1 MTCSKNFGRLLQAS
15 CLGLIG
21 MLTVVGCGGSESK
34 PTTDGG
40 GLTTEA
46 GVIPPAAAL
55 NVTPSS
61 VPLGSIDLGNT
72 GTGTVIVTNTGT
84 ATSGIPTVVA
94 SAGITTTG
102 CTGALAAHG
111 SCTMIITAAPTAIG
125 GFNGTVSI
133 SANPG
138 AINPLLVSVTGT
150 VVQGGVFNVSPT
162 TIDLGNVLVGAPATK
177 QTITV
182 SALVALSDL
191 AVLVNGADIT
201 KDATSTCTAAVAVG
215 TPCTVVVNFAAAS
228 NGARSNSVVISAK
241 GVTKTVPITANA
253 QNPAKLVVSPSSPQ
267 ALVATVGQ
275 PSSPVV
281 FGVSNSG
288 DLPTGALTVAVTGL
302 NKADFV
308 ATPGTGCTLIAPLG
322 ASCTISVVFTPTA
335 VTTTA
340 AESATLTLTDT
351 GTGASTVSV
360 TLSGTAYPLSNLQ
373 ITPATTDMGTVL
385 VGSTGAVTTFT
396 VTNSGGSA
404 SGALTVSLSSAEFVN
419 ANDTCSGTSLAPA
432 GTCTIAVQLKPT
444 SAGGKSATLLVAGTD
459 GLPAPRTLTGTGIT
473 NSALKASPASLD
485 FQTVRVNKT
494 GAAQTVTVTNGG
506 GVATGALTFTK
517 GGANFDVFPIASNTC
532 SAALAPGA
540 TCTFSVSFAP
550 IAAGSFT
557 ASYTVTDGVVSAT
570 VSVSG
575 VGAQATSLTVDPP
588 TVTACPRT
596 GTPVDCFND
605 TVVGGSTT
613 HTFTVTAATMPPGS
627 SDTGAITPTLIGA
640 NLADFTIVT
649 NNCKTPLLLNGTCTI
664 IVSFTP
670 SAVGLRQAGLS
681 VTSANGG
688 SDSSSFQVNGLP
700 AIEIVAGPPP
710 ALTIP
715 VTPIKPADLDFGQVP
730 NLTSGTRP
738 SKSYTV
744 IVRGPTASAAPLP
757 TTTVTASLANTGTP
771 SDFNYLPVGTT
782 TNPCTGTV
790 LTPSGA
796 AGAFATGTNAASW
809 SLLPSEY
816 GVACTFQVEFFPQTG
831 KGTKTATISASGT
844 GLGSPVTQTLTGQ
857 STGPLTITPGTA
869 TFPVVIQQGESSN
882 DFNLTIGDHDAGV
895 PTTIP
900 DLTFVVKNEGSAAQ
914 GPLTLALGGTDS
926 GQFHIVSEDCSL
938 KGIAQSGILASG
950 DSCSIVVA
958 FSPTSTGAKSGSL
971 TVTASGT
978 NETTAATF
986 TANAAQS
993 LSISASPTTLDLGSV
1008 VETASGPFK
1017 LITVSNPAGALPTGQ
1032 ITYVVTGAHAAAFPP
1047 ATAASASLG
1056 SCGVS
1061 GHLSLAA
1068 GQQCTIAVQLVPAF
1082 NATIGALSG
1091 KTVLHIDA
1099 GMGGTQDVVLT
1110 GTVLNQ
1116 LSVSPATLPF
1126 GNVAS
1131 DATSAPQTLTITNLG
1146 AAPATLTVP
1155 TAADLFSTTTG
1166 TTCGGALAPQG
1177 TCVINLQMSGLGAGA
1192 IGTAVKTTY
1201 TVTTAGTAT
1210 AVATLTGTPVNP
1222 ATLVAVGVAGTTG
1235 TIDLGGVQFG
1245 NSSGSVVLT
1254 YGNTGGVPTTPV
1266 QFQWQGAAAGTVDPE
1281 FAIGGETGSCF
1292 TINAAGLP
1300 IGKQVQ
1306 PGTNCTVTI
1315 TFTPVATVTT
1325 AGTTVTKSFTL
1336 SATGGGSV
1344 AFFNLKATA
1353 LASAAPGSAWLSSV
1367 AGSRGFSAFAA
1378 KTPASVPVTLEMKF
1392 TNGTSAQLVTGTV
1405 TLALAAD
1412 VPSFTSNFAIDLND
1426 GGAATHCAATGA
1438 VIDHALAAG
1447 QSCTFLATFD
1457 PSAWAADSVFR
1468 WASVTATQAGAGGF
1482 VVAEGLFGQVQAP
1495 AQLTVLPADGT
1506 VGTPIQLG
1514 EVQVGQTGTKA
1525 IVVKNIGE
1533 TATKTLAVTSAG
1545 ANLGAWTADAGCN
1558 VALAAGDSCT
1568 VNVSAQVGATT
1579 GAFGGT
1585 IQVADTLATPTA
1597 GNTLATATVNATV
1610 VNPALLT
1617 LPVGPLSFTTA
1628 VLVGNTNVGERLTIL
1643 VTNGSGRKTTS
1654 PVTVSLDDAANFTIV
1669 TNYCLDATGA
1679 KIALD
1684 GLGTAIAALGTVPAR
1699 TSSTCTVLVDFM
1711 PQSVPAG
1718 AVITGHLG
1726 VSGSPDGGTATV
1738 ALKGTAASTM
1748 SFNVAS
1754 AAPLVTGN
1762 AYTVT
1767 RAAAATGETA
1777 FLTAASLG
1785 GTDAALFAV
1794 ITDGCYGSTLSASDT
1809 CQVKV
1814 QYIGGTV
1821 TGAKTATLTVS
1832 DGTSGN
1838 TAVMTLTH

>member
-1 MTCSKNFGRLLQAS
+1 
-15 CLGLIG
+15 

-40 GLTTEA
+40 GPTTEA
-46 GVIPPAAAL
+46 GVVPPLAAL
-55 NVTPSS
+55 NVAPSS
-61 VPLGSIDLGNT
+61 VNLGSIDLGNT
-72 GTGTVIVTNTGT
+72 GTATVIVTNTGT
-84 ATSGIPTVVA
+84 ATSGALAVVA

-102 CTGALAAHG
+102 CTGTVAAHG
-111 SCTMIITAAPTAIG
+111 NCTMIITAAPTAIG
-125 GFNGTVSI
+125 GINGTVSV
-133 SANPG
+133 SATPG
-138 AINPLLVSVTGT
+138 AITPLLISVTGT
-150 VVQGGVFNVSPT
+150 VVQGGVFNVSPA

-267 ALVATVGQ
+267 SLVATVGQ

-459 GLPAPRTLTGTGIT
+459 GLPVPRTLTGTGIT

-517 GGANFDVFPIASNTC
+517 GGADFAVFPIASNTC

-550 IAAGSFT
+550 TLPGSFT
-557 ASYTVTDGVVSAT
+557 ATYTVTDGVASAT

-575 VGAQATSLTVDPP
+575 VGAAATGLSIGPQ
-588 TVTACPRT
+588 TVTACPRS
-596 GTPVDCFND
+596 GSLPSNCIND
-605 TVVGGSTT
+605 TVVGGTSVGLP
-613 HTFTVTAATMPPGS
+613 FTVTADSMPAGS
-627 SDTGAITPTLIGA
+627 SDTGAITATLIGA

-700 AIEIVAGPPP
+700 AMEIVAGPPP

-744 IVRGPTASAAPLP
+744 IVRGPTGSAAPLP

-844 GLGSPVTQTLTGQ
+844 ALGSPVTQTLTGQ
-857 STGPLTITPGTA
+857 STGPLTITPNTA

-900 DLTFVVKNEGSAAQ
+900 DLTFVVKNEGAAAQ
-914 GPLTLALGGTDS
+914 GPLALALGGTDS

-938 KGIAQSGILASG
+938 KGTAQSGILAPNTT
-950 DSCSIVVA
+950 CSITVA
-958 FSPTSTGAKSGSL
+958 FSPTSTGAKTGSL

-978 NETTAATF
+978 NETATATF

-1082 NATIGALSG
+1082 NETIGALSG

-1099 GMGGTQDVVLT
+1099 GMGGTKDVVLT

-1155 TAADLFSTTTG
+1155 TAAGLFSTTTG
-1166 TTCGGALAPQG
+1166 TTCGTAALAPQG
-1177 TCVINLQMSGLGAGA
+1177 TCVINLQMSGLGASA

-1210 AVATLTGTPVNP
+1210 AVATLTGTPVSP
-1222 ATLVAVGVAGTTG
+1222 AQLVAVGVAQPTVVGGVTVIPTG

-1245 NSSGSVVLT
+1245 SSSGSVVLT

-1266 QFQWQGAAAGTVDPE
+1266 QFQWTTAGVAATAGTVDPE

-1325 AGTTVTKSFTL
+1325 AGTTVTKLFTL
-1336 SATGGGSV
+1336 SATSGGSV

-1353 LASAAPGSAWLSSV
+1353 LASATPWLSSV

-1378 KTPASVPVTLEMKF
+1378 KTPAGVPVTLEMKF
-1392 TNGTSAQLVTGTV
+1392 TNGTTAPLTISTV

-1447 QSCTFLATFD
+1447 QSCTFLATFN

-1482 VVAEGLFGQVQAP
+1482 VVTEGLFGQVQAP
-1495 AQLTVLPADGT
+1495 AQLTVLPVDGT
-1506 VGTPIQLG
+1506 VGTVQVG
-1514 EVQVGQTGTKA
+1514 EVVAGQTGTKA
-1525 IVVKNIGE
+1525 LVVTNIGQ
-1533 TATKTLAVTSAG
+1533 TATKILAVTSTG
-1545 ANLGAWTADAGCN
+1545 SNMGAWTADTGCN
-1558 VALAAGDSCT
+1558 VALAAGDTCT
-1568 VNVSAQVGATT
+1568 VNITVQVGSTT
-1579 GAFGGT
+1579 GAFAGT
-1585 IQVADTLATPTA
+1585 ITVSDTAATPTV
-1597 GNTLATATVNATV
+1597 GTTTATATMNATV

-1617 LPVGPLSFTTA
+1617 LPVGPLNFATA
-1628 VLVGNTNVGERLTIL
+1628 VIVGNTSAVGERRSIV
-1643 VTNGSGRKTTS
+1643 VTNGSGRATTTA
-1654 PVTVSLDDAANFTIV
+1654 TVALDDQTDFTIV
-1669 TNYCLDATGA
+1669 SNGCLDTSTTPAT
-1679 KIALD
+1679 ALTLAGGD
-1684 GLGTAIAALGTVPAR
+1684 
-1699 TSSTCTVLVDFM
+1699 TCTVTVDFI
-1711 PQSVPAG
+1711 PQSVPATG
-1718 AVITGHLG
+1718 VISGHLTIVG
-1726 VSGSPDGGTATV
+1726 TTASVTLTGTA
-1738 ALKGTAASTM
+1738 KSTL
-1748 SFNVAS
+1748 SFGSAS
-1754 AAPLVTGN
+1754 AAPAAGGST
-1762 AYTVT
+1762 YTVT
-1767 RAAAATGETA
+1767 KSATPATGVTA

-1809 CQVKV
+1809 CQVTV

-1821 TGAKTATLTVS
+1821 TGTKTATLTVS

-1838 TAVMTLTH
+1838 TAVMTLNHP